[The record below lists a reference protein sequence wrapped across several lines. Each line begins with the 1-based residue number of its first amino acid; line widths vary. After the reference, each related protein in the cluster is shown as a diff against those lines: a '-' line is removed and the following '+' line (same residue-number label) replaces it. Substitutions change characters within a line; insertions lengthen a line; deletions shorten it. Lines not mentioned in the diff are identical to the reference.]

1 MDLLEDVGISLSP
14 EVDIGQ
20 IEGAYVMGLGLYTS
34 EELVYDD
41 NTGKILTNRTWV
53 TYSIRLN
60 LRRSLYTRAGPQQLR
75 APAQPTHRSHCQC
88 VSSTAAR
95 VQVDDWNFSA
105 PQYSH
110 VELVTVQRV
119 PPWQG
124 LKIDKIF
131 YFQKTKQ
138 WNENMKHMWNIER
151 INWII
156 VCLYYT
162 VLF

>member
-60 LRRSLYTRAGPQQLR
+60 SRRSLYTGWGTATVTGTRATHSSFTMPFCCYSANRRLKLFSSSV
-75 APAQPTHRSHCQC
+75 QPCSMTG
-88 VSSTAAR
+88 R
-95 VQVDDWNFSA
+95 VGYRPPGA
-105 PQYSH
+105 
-110 VELVTVQRV
+110 TVAGTKNRQNRLF
-119 PPWQG
+119 PT
-124 LKIDKIF
+124 K
-131 YFQKTKQ
+131 KTNK
-138 WNENMKHMWNIER
+138 
-151 INWII
+151 
-156 VCLYYT
+156 
-162 VLF
+162 

>member
-60 LRRSLYTRAGPQQLR
+60 LRRSLYTGDRKSYGHPRNPLIVHIASVS
-75 APAQPTHRSHCQC
+75 PALLLEC
-88 VSSTAAR
+88 
-95 VQVDDWNFSA
+95 
-105 PQYSH
+105 
-110 VELVTVQRV
+110 
-119 PPWQG
+119 
-124 LKIDKIF
+124 K
-131 YFQKTKQ
+131 
-138 WNENMKHMWNIER
+138 
-151 INWII
+151 
-156 VCLYYT
+156 
-162 VLF
+162 

>member
-53 TYSIRLN
+53 TYSIR
-60 LRRSLYTRAGPQQLR
+60 RSLYTGDHNSYPL
-75 APAQPTHRSHCQC
+75 S

-95 VQVDDWNFSA
+95 VLVDDWNFSA
-105 PQYSH
+105 PQYSRVAWL
-110 VELVTVQRV
+110 VESVTVHRV

-124 LKIDKIF
+124 QNIDKIV
-131 YFQKTKQ
+131 YFQKNKTKK
-138 WNENMKHMWNIER
+138 WKYEAYVKHRKN
-151 INWII
+151 
-156 VCLYYT
+156 
-162 VLF
+162 

>member
-60 LRRSLYTRAGPQQLR
+60 SRRGPQQLR
-75 APAQPTHRSHCQC
+75 APAQPTHRSQC
-88 VSSTAAR
+88 HSAAR
-95 VQVDDWNFSA
+95 VLVDD
-105 PQYSH
+105 
-110 VELVTVQRV
+110 
-119 PPWQG
+119 
-124 LKIDKIF
+124 
-131 YFQKTKQ
+131 
-138 WNENMKHMWNIER
+138 
-151 INWII
+151 
-156 VCLYYT
+156 
-162 VLF
+162 